1 MKQDM
6 RVADELTF
14 AQGIKTT
21 IAAALSLA
29 SLFAIVGSLD
39 AETTTQRLYYLLMGL
54 GVGAIM
60 PVTFVLSWLL
70 TLPTAGPQPRK
81 RR

>member
-6 RVADELTF
+6 RVDNEPTF
-14 AQGIKTT
+14 AEGIEIT

-39 AETTTQRLYYLLMGL
+39 AETTTQRLYYSLMGL

-60 PVTFVLSWLL
+60 PATFLLSWLL
-70 TLPTAGPQPRK
+70 TLPTAGRQPRK
-81 RR
+81 RT